1 MADLPAQLLAMQQNL
16 DAVNA
21 VIAQHLGAVPAPL
34 NEAVG
39 RHGFTAPIPATQ
51 PFAETANMQRIGNDA
66 GRKSC
71 DLTTVESLQDGRM
84 IVSVMKGNFTKA
96 VQCTVGVPRTA

>member
-1 MADLPAQLLAMQQNL
+1 MADVPAQVLAVQQGL
-16 DAVNA
+16 DALNA
-21 VIAQHLGAVPAPL
+21 YIAQHLGAPPAPL

-51 PFAETANMQRIGNDA
+51 PFAETANMQRIAQEA

-71 DLTTVESLQDGRM
+71 DLTTVESLKDGKM
-84 IVSVMKGNFTKA
+84 IISVMKGNFTKA
-96 VQCTVGVPRTA
+96 HVS

>member
-21 VIAQHLGAVPAPL
+21 VIAQHLGAPPAPL

-51 PFAETANMQRIGNDA
+51 PFAETANMQQIAQEA
-66 GRKSC
+66 GSA
-71 DLTTVESLQDGRM
+71 
-84 IVSVMKGNFTKA
+84 I
-96 VQCTVGVPRTA
+96 